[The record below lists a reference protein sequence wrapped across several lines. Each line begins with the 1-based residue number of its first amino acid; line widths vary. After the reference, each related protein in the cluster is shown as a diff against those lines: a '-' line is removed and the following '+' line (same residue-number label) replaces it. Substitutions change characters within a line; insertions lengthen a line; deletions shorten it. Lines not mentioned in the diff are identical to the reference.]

1 MDVPHLLQI
10 LEQTRFCDLPLWQWM
25 PLHMVVLLQLVRWML
40 KLMSLR
46 LTDDA
51 VKLLMLRVRFADERL
66 LLRSERDGRML
77 EQEFRPV
84 WKLENLR
91 APR

>member
-1 MDVPHLLQI
+1 
-10 LEQTRFCDLPLWQWM
+10 M

-46 LTDDA
+46 RTDEL
-51 VKLLMLRVRFADERL
+51 VKLPMLRVRFADERE

-77 EQEFRPV
+77 NHEFRPV
-84 WKLENLR
+84 WKLDDLR